1 MWSAVVVIWM
11 FLAYAISFCWS
22 VEGWFL
28 PLILVSI
35 LNLIGLVAIGFPVA
49 KNKEKHEQE
58 KIYNAMGIAF
68 FPLLIVES
76 LIGGWLLSKVWGL
89 GGLALLVAL
98 CFDLKKW
105 FEIKEQK
112 AKQQQAEITRRK
124 NEEEWKKLREKERM
138 EQEARQ
144 RQNEIERQ
152 KREEELRKRKEN
164 ERRMLLDKFNEWKRD
179 GGDRVTFAKRSS
191 AIEVG
196 DFSDAY

>member
-28 PLILVSI
+28 PLIFVSI
-35 LNLIGLVAIGFPVA
+35 LNFIGLVAIGFALA
-49 KNKEKHEQE
+49 KDKAGREQK

-68 FPLLIVES
+68 VPLLIVES

-89 GGLALLVAL
+89 GTLALFVAL
-98 CFDLKKW
+98 CVDVKKW

-112 AKQQQAEITRRK
+112 SKQQQAEITRRK
-124 NEEEWKKLREKERM
+124 NEEEWRKLREKERM

-152 KREEELRKRKEN
+152 KREEELRRRIEN
-164 ERRMLLDKFNEWKRD
+164 ERRMLLDKFNDWQRD
-179 GGDRVTFAKRSS
+179 GGVCVTFAKGSS